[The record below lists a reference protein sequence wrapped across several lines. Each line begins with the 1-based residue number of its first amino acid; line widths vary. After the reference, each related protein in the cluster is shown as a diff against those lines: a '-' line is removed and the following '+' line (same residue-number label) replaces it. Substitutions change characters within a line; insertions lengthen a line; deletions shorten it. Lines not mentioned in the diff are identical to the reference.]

1 MKPVSVSQLNTY
13 IKRILQTDPIL
24 GNITVT
30 GEVSNLT
37 RHSSGHWYFALKD
50 DKSTVRC
57 FLARDRVAR
66 LRYDISAGM
75 KIIAYGSISV
85 YEPGGYYSL
94 NIREIDVEGEGEL
107 QKAYEN
113 LRKRLAEE
121 GLFDEDH
128 KRPLPDNPRRIGVI
142 TSPTGAA
149 IRDIITTVKRRS
161 PLVDVLLYPCLVQGP
176 EAAQSIADAVKDMN
190 ERFPDLDL
198 LIVGRGGGSAED
210 LWSFNEEA
218 VVRAVYNS
226 AIPVIS
232 AVGHEVDHVL
242 TDFSADLRGAT
253 PTAAAEL
260 AVPDFSE
267 IRDRLMRLSPGNMY
281 ASLAGLVQRAELTAG
296 RIMDG
301 STAAIDSR
309 LAQESHRL
317 QMIKLECDL
326 SNPMNLLSSGYAV
339 VRGENG
345 HWIESIDGVAP
356 GTKVSVRLKD
366 GQLLCTVDGTEA
378 SHE

>member
-37 RHSSGHWYFALKD
+37 KHGSGHWYFALKD
-50 DKSTVRC
+50 ENSTIRC
-57 FLARDRVAR
+57 FLARDRVSK

-75 KIIAYGSISV
+75 KIIAYGSVSV

-94 NIREIDVEGEGEL
+94 NIRDIDVEGEGEL

-128 KRPLPDNPRRIGVI
+128 KKPIPCSPRRIGVV

-149 IRDIITTVKRRS
+149 VRDIITTVKRRS
-161 PLVDVLLYPCLVQGP
+161 PLVDVLLYPCLVQGGDG
-176 EAAQSIADAVKDMN
+176 ARSIASAIKEMN
-190 ERFPDLDL
+190 RLFPDLDL

-210 LWSFNEEA
+210 LWSFNEEP
-218 VVRAVYNS
+218 VVRAIYDS

-232 AVGHEVDHVL
+232 AVGHEVDYVL
-242 TDFSADLRGAT
+242 ADLAADLRGAT

-267 IRDRLMRLSPGNMY
+267 IRDRLSRLSPQNMY
-281 ASLAGLVQRAELTAG
+281 ADLAGLAQRAQLTAG
-296 RIMDG
+296 RIMD
-301 STAAIDSR
+301 SATAAIDSR
-309 LAQESHRL
+309 LADESHRL
-317 QMIKLECDL
+317 QMIKLQCDL

-339 VRGENG
+339 VRGEDG
-345 HWIESIDGVAP
+345 RWIESIENAVP
-356 GTKVSVRLKD
+356 GSRISVRLKD
-366 GQLLCTVDGTEA
+366 GRLLCTVDKTEA
-378 SHE
+378 SDE